1 MEDILPE
8 DILRRINDLVPHDV
22 PPCLDDWTEAKTIAT
37 ETGVTILQ
45 RRRQERAMQLAYEA
59 MRALYGAQTV
69 IATDAH
75 EMTRAALYGGKKDIV
90 ADLVV
95 ELTDE
100 QLLAGCVSLY
110 PAAYVN
116 GD

>member
-8 DILRRINDLVPHDV
+8 DILRYINDLVPHDV
-22 PPCLDDWTEAKTIAT
+22 PPYLDALTEAMTIAT

-45 RRRQERAMQLAYEA
+45 RRRPERAMQRAYEA

-75 EMTRAALYGGKKDIV
+75 EMTRAALYGGQTV
-90 ADLVV
+90 M
-95 ELTDE
+95 TDTPPMVNPA
-100 QLLAGCVSLY
+100 AGYNDVTSLY
-110 PAAYVN
+110 PYGLA
-116 GD
+116 

>member
-8 DILRRINDLVPHDV
+8 DILRCINDLVPHDV
-22 PPCLDDWTEAKTIAT
+22 PPYLDALTEAMTIAT

-45 RRRQERAMQLAYEA
+45 RRRQERAMQRAYEA

-75 EMTRAALYGGKKDIV
+75 EMTRAALYGGQMV
-90 ADLVV
+90 M
-95 ELTDE
+95 TDTPPMVNPA
-100 QLLAGCVSLY
+100 AGYNDVTSLY
-110 PAAYVN
+110 PYGHA
-116 GD
+116 